1 MKNLKIFS
9 TFKQKIAQNKWLQK
23 RWVRWSL
30 YTLGVFCL
38 LSVSIVG
45 AAYVFV
51 AKDLPSVVNLDER
64 RIAESSQIYDRTG
77 EVLLYE
83 ISGDENRRIIS
94 SEEISDTL
102 KQAFIAIEDQA
113 FYDHIGIRPRAIA
126 RAAFSNVT
134 GRGIGGG
141 ASTITQ
147 QFVKNA
153 LLTNE
158 RSLMRKAREAILAVQ
173 IEQRYDKDEILTLY
187 LNEIPFGGQTY
198 GVQAAAQTFFGVDAS
213 DVEPYQAAMMAA
225 MIQRP
230 TYFSPYG
237 SNFESL
243 VNRQQFVL
251 RLMRDEGYLSQ
262 EEYEEQK
269 EKELVIQPFAR
280 NIKAPH
286 FVFYV
291 REQLAEQ
298 FGEELLEQGG
308 LRIQTTLDWE
318 LQQIAERAVREEL
331 EPNRARFDAQN
342 AALGAINPENGDI
355 LAMVGSRNYFD
366 TENDGNVNVLTS
378 SQSPGSSIKPLIYA
392 SAFEK
397 GFHPETYVFDLPTNF
412 ELTPGLPPYE
422 PNNFNL
428 RFNGPVSLRRSLATS
443 LNIPA
448 VKTLYLAGIND
459 TKRLG
464 FELGITDYTED
475 RQAGLAM
482 ALGGVDLKLIEHFG
496 SYGAFANDGMH
507 NPLTGIMQ
515 VTSTRGETLYS
526 WESSQKRVLSTQV
539 ARQITNVLS
548 DNDARSPVFG
558 FTNNLSVPGV
568 QAAAKTGTSQQFRDA
583 LTVGYTDNLVAGV
596 WVGKNDNSP
605 MTNGADGSVVAAPIW
620 NRFMREAVAI
630 RPAGSFTDPDPVDI
644 EKPMMDGGFERIQRI
659 KVNRITGKR
668 ATDRTPPELVEE
680 REYKTVHNILHYVDL
695 SDPLGDIPSDPT
707 ADPMYERWEQ
717 GVRNWAAG
725 REEYSRRPPAESDDE
740 SNYSE
745 ENRPEITISN
755 PSNGA
760 TIQSQTVS
768 LTVSVN
774 APQGVEQ
781 VDVYLNDES
790 VFSSDNSSFTREISL
805 KKDGQ
810 NTITVRAFDTFF
822 NRGEAE
828 VTFDVE
834 FDQDAPEIRDFKVSG
849 TPLTQFLLEARVTD
863 EDGEV
868 DTVEFWDRETEKRIA
883 TVSSPTSGN
892 LYTYEYSPPPGATK
906 FEFYVRA
913 IDDSNNVSTSDTI
926 KFPL

>member
-9 TFKQKIAQNKWLQK
+9 TFKQKLAKNKLWQK
-23 RWVRWSL
+23 RWVRWTT
-30 YTLGVFCL
+30 YTIGALFL
-38 LSVSIVG
+38 LSILSVI
-45 AAYVFV
+45 AAYVLV

-83 ISGDENRRIIS
+83 ISGNENRRIIS
-94 SEEISDTL
+94 SEEIPDTL

-113 FYDHIGIRPRAIA
+113 FYEHIGIRPRAIV
-126 RAAFSNVT
+126 RAAISNVT
-134 GRGIGGG
+134 GQGIGGG

-158 RSLMRKAREAILAVQ
+158 RSLIRKAREAILAIQ
-173 IEQRYDKDEILTLY
+173 IEQRYDKEEIITLY

-198 GVQAAAQTFFGVDAS
+198 GVQAAAQTFFGVNAS
-213 DVEPYQAAMMAA
+213 ELEPYQAAMMAA

-230 TYFSPYG
+230 TFFSPYG
-237 SNFESL
+237 SNFEAL
-243 VNRQQFVL
+243 VTRQQFVL
-251 RLMRDEGYLSQ
+251 RLMRDEGYLTQ

-269 EKELVIQPFAR
+269 DKELIVQPFAR

-298 FGEELLEQGG
+298 FGEEVLEQGG

-318 LQQIAERAVREEL
+318 LQQIAETAVREGL

-378 SQSPGSSIKPLIYA
+378 SQSPGSSIKPLVYA

-397 GFHPETYVFDLPTNF
+397 GFHPETYVFDLPTDF

-422 PNNFNL
+422 PNNFNMQ
-428 RFNGPVSLRRSLATS
+428 FNGPVSLRRALATS

-448 VKTLYLAGIND
+448 VKTLYLAGITD

-464 FELGITDYTED
+464 FELGISDYRED

-482 ALGGVDLKLIEHFG
+482 ALGGVDLRLIEHFG
-496 SYGAFANDGMH
+496 SYGAFANDGLY
-507 NPLTGIMQ
+507 NPITGVMQ
-515 VTSTRGETLYS
+515 VTNTRGETLYA
-526 WESSQKRVLSTQV
+526 WESNEKRVLTSQT
-539 ARQITNVLS
+539 ARQVTNVLA
-548 DNDARSPVFG
+548 DNDARAPVFG
-558 FTNNLSVPGV
+558 FTNNLSVPGAEV
-568 QAAAKTGTSQQFRDA
+568 AAKTGTSQQFRDA
-583 LTVGYTDNLVAGV
+583 LTVGYTTNLVAGV

-605 MTNGADGSVVAAPIW
+605 MVNGADGSVVAAPIW
-620 NRFMREAVAI
+620 NRFMREAVAL
-630 RPAGSFTDPDPVDI
+630 RPGGSFTAPDSARVD
-644 EKPMMDGGFERIQRI
+644 KPMMDGGFERIQ
-659 KVNRITGKR
+659 KVAVNRITGRR
-668 ATDRTPPELVEE
+668 ATDRTPPELIEE
-680 REYKTVHNILHYVDL
+680 REYKTVHNLLHWVDRE
-695 SDPLGDIPSDPT
+695 DPRGDIPSDPT
-707 ADPMYERWEQ
+707 QDPMYERWES
-717 GVRNWAAG
+717 GVRSWASG
-725 REEYSRRPPAESDDE
+725 REEYSQRPPAESDDE

-745 ENRPEITISN
+745 ANRPQVTISR

-760 TIQSQTVS
+760 TIDSRTVS
-768 LTVSVN
+768 LRVAVE

-790 VFSSDNSSFTREISL
+790 VFSSDESSFTRDITL
-805 KKDGQ
+805 KRDGS

-828 VTFDVE
+828 VTFEVE
-834 FDQDAPEIRDFKVSG
+834 FDEEAPEIRDFKVSG

-863 EDGEV
+863 SDGEV
-868 DTVEFWDRETEKRIA
+868 ERVEFWDKLTNKR
-883 TVSSPTSGN
+883 VGNQGNPTGD
-892 LYTYEYSPPPGATK
+892 LYTYEYSPPPGATQ

-913 IDDSNNVSTSDTI
+913 IDDSNNVSTSETI
-926 KFPL
+926 KFPS

>member
-1 MKNLKIFS
+1 MKNIKIFS
-9 TFKQKIAQNKWLQK
+9 TLKQKLAKNKWWQK
-23 RWVRWSL
+23 RWVRWTT
-30 YTLGVFCL
+30 YTIGALFVLGII
-38 LSVSIVG
+38 SVG
-45 AAYVFV
+45 AAYLLV

-64 RIAESSQIYDRTG
+64 RVAESSQIYDRTG

-83 ISGDENRRIIS
+83 ISGEENRRSITE
-94 SEEISDTL
+94 EEIPDTL
-102 KQAFIAIEDQA
+102 KQAFIAVEDQA
-113 FYDHIGIRPRAIA
+113 FYEHIGVRPLAIA
-126 RAAFSNVT
+126 RAAVSNIT

-158 RSLMRKAREAILAVQ
+158 RSLIRKAREAILAIQ
-173 IEQRYDKDEILTLY
+173 IEQRYDKEQIITLY

-198 GVQAAAQTFFGVDAS
+198 GVQAASQTFFGVDANE
-213 DVEPYQAAMMAA
+213 VEPYQAAMLAA

-237 SNFESL
+237 SNFEAL
-243 VNRQQFVL
+243 VDRQQFVL
-251 RLMRDEGYLSQ
+251 RMMRDEGYLT
-262 EEYEEQK
+262 EEQYNEQK

-298 FGEELLEQGG
+298 FGEEVLEQGG

-331 EPNRARFDAQN
+331 EPSRARYDAQN
-342 AALGAINPENGDI
+342 AALGAINPDNGDI
-355 LAMVGSRNYFD
+355 LAMVGSRDYFD
-366 TENDGNVNVLTS
+366 AESDGNVNVLTS
-378 SQSPGSSIKPLIYA
+378 SQSPGSSIKPLVYA

-397 GFHPETYVFDLPTNF
+397 GFHPESYVFDVPTDF
-412 ELTPGLPPYE
+412 ELTPGRPPYE

-428 RFNGPVSLRRSLATS
+428 QFNGPVSLRRSLATS

-464 FELGITDYTED
+464 FELGISDYTED

-496 SYGAFANDGMH
+496 AYAGFAKDGLH
-507 NPLTGIMQ
+507 NPITGVME
-515 VTSTRGETLYS
+515 VTNNRGENLYS
-526 WESSQKRVLSTQV
+526 WEPDEKRVLSTQS
-539 ARQITNVLS
+539 ARQITNVLA

-558 FTNNLSVPGV
+558 FTNNLAIPGV
-568 QAAAKTGTSQQFRDA
+568 QVAAKTGTSQEFRDA
-583 LTVGYTDNLVAGV
+583 LTVGYTNNLVAGV

-605 MTNGADGSVVAAPIW
+605 MNNGADGSVVAAPIW
-620 NRFMREAVAI
+620 NRFMREAIAV
-630 RPAGSFTDPDPVDI
+630 RPAGTFNNPDPVNI
-644 EKPMMDGGFERIQRI
+644 SKPMMDGGFERIQRVS
-659 KVNRITGKR
+659 VNRITGQR

-680 REYKTVHNILHYVDL
+680 REYKTVHNILHYLNKDE
-695 SDPLGDIPSDPT
+695 PLGDIPTDPT
-707 ADPMYERWEQ
+707 VDPMYERWET
-717 GVRNWAAG
+717 GVRNWASG
-725 REEYSRRPPAESDDE
+725 REEYSQRPPSESDDE
-740 SNYSE
+740 ANYSE
-745 ENRPEITISN
+745 ANRPKVTISS
-755 PSNGA
+755 PSDGA
-760 TIQSQTVS
+760 TVDSQTVS
-768 LTVSVN
+768 LKVSVD

-790 VFSSDNSSFTREISL
+790 VFSSDQASFTRDITL
-805 KKDGQ
+805 KKDGE
-810 NTITVRAFDTFF
+810 NTIVVRAFDTFF
-822 NRGEAE
+822 NRGESQI
-828 VTFDVE
+828 TIDVE
-834 FDQDAPEIRDFKVSG
+834 FDEEAPEIRDFEVSG

-863 EDGEV
+863 ADGEIER
-868 DTVEFWDRETEKRIA
+868 VEFWDELTNKR
-883 TVSSPTSGN
+883 VGNQGKPTGN

-926 KFPL
+926 KFP